1 MWPLS
6 VLTCVLVF
14 ASPTWL
20 SECKHLCALV
30 SLPSALRLF
39 LCEWLWLC
47 TCECAHTCVSS
58 SSQLQST
65 SVALMV
71 RMHAS
76 TVCLRMR
83 TWGWVVCVVMGG
95 VRGKQPLG
103 AGEPRERARGVWV
116 DRAEE
121 VASPLRPWEQDWP
134 VRALCSSS
142 RPVGWDQWQPRE
154 RGCNA
159 PCSLLGTSRR
169 RLERRQPRPHVLVLV
184 RVEGVDRV
192 CWTGR
197 GGKWWE
203 DMGGVVCIHMAP
215 APGEAVG
222 TRAPVVWQCR
232 PTCLG
237 VPCPLPRLAAGAGPP
252 TRDPLLPGGPQPCG
266 REQLRP
272 ERQL

>member
-1 MWPLS
+1 MCAQVPACLWPLS

-14 ASPTWL
+14 ASPTWV

-58 SSQLQST
+58 SSQLQSM

-83 TWGWVVCVVMGG
+83 TWGWVVCVVVGG

-134 VRALCSSS
+134 VRALCPSSRARWLGSVAATGDRVQCALLPSRHQQTPAGETTASSS
-142 RPVGWDQWQPRE
+142 RA
-154 RGCNA
+154 C
-159 PCSLLGTSRR
+159 LG
-169 RLERRQPRPHVLVLV
+169 Q
-184 RVEGVDRV
+184 
-192 CWTGR
+192 GR
-197 GGKWWE
+197 GG
-203 DMGGVVCIHMAP
+203 GQGVLDRQRRKVVGSASTWPPPREKQWAHVRLWC
-215 APGEAVG
+215 GSAV
-222 TRAPVVWQCR
+222 
-232 PTCLG
+232 
-237 VPCPLPRLAAGAGPP
+237 PLA
-252 TRDPLLPGGPQPCG
+252 
-266 REQLRP
+266 
-272 ERQL
+272 